1 MAKAKKTVQPRKPNN
16 EIRQL
21 ILDYFYSRFSNGTSL
36 RGKKGTSVRISDL
49 KAAMKQKD
57 GLTPQEVVSNLTY
70 LLDQGWI
77 KTDTVTKQFTTPRG
91 TLVPSSTDFYVITSA
106 GVDRIE
112 GKGEFTMPKFHGI
125 NIQATGRNIITV
137 GDGNQ
142 VNADFGDLSKA
153 LSDLRDS
160 LLKSKAA
167 ESDKLNYVA
176 EIETIQSQLAKPAP
190 NKGILK
196 AAWAGLEG
204 LSTFEG
210 CTAAVQRVVPLITQ
224 LF

>member
-1 MAKAKKTVQPRKPNN
+1 MARAKKAVVPKKSNT
-16 EIRQL
+16 EIRKL
-21 ILDYFYSRFSNGTSL
+21 MLDYFYFRYSNGTSM
-36 RGKKGTSVRISDL
+36 RGKKGTSVRISDI
-49 KAAMKQKD
+49 KSAMKQQH
-57 GLTPQEVVSNLTY
+57 GLVPQEVVSNLTY
-70 LLDQGWI
+70 LLDQGWV

-142 VNADFGDLSKA
+142 VSADFGDLSKA
-153 LSDLRDS
+153 LSDLRES
-160 LLKSKAA
+160 LLKSGASEA
-167 ESDKLNYVA
+167 DKLNYVA
-176 EIETIQSQLAKPAP
+176 EIETIQSQLAKPTP

-196 AAWAGLEG
+196 AAWSGLEA
-204 LSTFEG
+204 LSTIEG
-210 CTAAVQRVVPLITQ
+210 CAAAVQHVIPLITQ

>member
-1 MAKAKKTVQPRKPNN
+1 MARAKKTAAPRKPNN
-16 EIRQL
+16 EIRKL
-21 ILDYFYSRFSNGTSL
+21 MLDYFYSRYSNGNSM

-49 KAAMKQKD
+49 KSAMRQQHDLK
-57 GLTPQEVVSNLTY
+57 PQEVVSNLTY

-91 TLVPSSTDFYVITSA
+91 TLVPSTTEFYVITSA
-106 GVDRIE
+106 GVDRLE

-142 VNADFGDLSKA
+142 VNADFEDLGKA
-153 LSDLRDS
+153 LSDLRES
-160 LLKSKAA
+160 LLKSKAEEA
-167 ESDKLNYVA
+167 DKLNYVA
-176 EIETIQSQLAKPAP
+176 EIETIQSQLAKPTP
-190 NKGILK
+190 NKGILR
-196 AAWAGLEG
+196 AAWDGLEA
-204 LSTFEG
+204 LSTIEG
-210 CTAAVQRVVPLITQ
+210 CAGAMQRALPLITQ